1 MIGRERPEAD
11 RVETQAFKIAFQ
23 ALHHLKLN
31 NSHLRIISMQ
41 TSPPSKA
48 DSLDA
53 LYKGYHSWL
62 LSWLRRRLDCPQ
74 NAADMA
80 QDTFVRLLTVGAYTV
95 PREPRAFLAT
105 IARRLLVDRSRR
117 QKLEQAYR
125 EELERH
131 AEYMEQA
138 PSPEQVL
145 AAVQALEQIARGL
158 SRMSARAQQAFILRH
173 LEGYSHVQIAEQLRV
188 SIKSVQKYL
197 VQALLHCHAAADPLS

>member
-1 MIGRERPEAD
+1 M
-11 RVETQAFKIAFQ
+11 QA
-23 ALHHLKLN
+23 
-31 NSHLRIISMQ
+31 SH
-41 TSPPSKA
+41 PPKA
-48 DSLDA
+48 DNLDA
-53 LYKGYHSWL
+53 LYKGYHGWL
-62 LSWLRRRLDCPQ
+62 LSWLRRRLDCPH

-117 QKLEQAYR
+117 QKLERAYR

-138 PSPEQVL
+138 PSPEQLL
-145 AAVQALEQIARGL
+145 AAVQALDHIARAL
-158 SRMSARAQQAFILRH
+158 SRMSTRVQQAFILRH
-173 LEGYSHVQIAEQLRV
+173 LEGYSHAQIAEQLQV

-197 VQALLHCHAAADPLS
+197 VQALLHCHAAVDPMS